1 MLQTLDF
8 QILDGIQA
16 VLKCPFMDTLMPLV
30 TKLCDDGIFFILFT
44 VLLLIDPKT
53 RKIGIAAAFALILNH
68 VATNIV
74 IKNIVC
80 RPRPC
85 HLREVA
91 LLIEMPHGYSFPS
104 GHTSTS
110 FAVSTAVFL
119 HRKKMAIP
127 LFVLSAL
134 IAFSRLYLYVH
145 FPSDILGGLVVGV
158 LCGIAAA
165 ALAKRLPKRKKT
177 P

>member
-16 VLKCPFMDTLMPLV
+16 ALKGPFMDTMMPLV
-30 TKLCDDGIFFILFT
+30 TKLCDGGIFFIILAV
-44 VLLLIDPKT
+44 VLLIFPKT
-53 RKIGIAAAFALILNH
+53 RRIGMAAAFALILNH
-68 VATNIV
+68 VATNMV

-110 FAVSTAVFL
+110 FAVSTAVF
-119 HRKKMAIP
+119 RFNRRWGTA

-134 IAFSRLYLYVH
+134 IGFSRLYLYVH
-145 FPSDILGGLVVGV
+145 FPSDVLGGVLVGV
-158 LCGIAAA
+158 LCGIAATV
-165 ALAKRLPKRKKT
+165 LAKKLPKGKVF